1 MNVTIRRAERVDFP
15 ALFQLIVA
23 LADFEELAPPDAG
36 AQARLLRDGWPDNGA
51 PPRFEVR
58 LAEVTEGESTQA
70 VGYAITFETY
80 SSFLA
85 RPTLYLED
93 LFILPANRRMK
104 IGQKMLESL
113 VEEATRRGC
122 GRVEWVV
129 LDWNTEAQKFY
140 QRFGAKHLTEWHTYR
155 VVLPTETSAGEA
167 R

>member
-1 MNVTIRRAERVDFP
+1 MTVTIRRADRADFP

-23 LADFEELAPPDAG
+23 LADFEKLPPPDDA
-36 AQARLLRDGWPDNGA
+36 AQARLLRDGWPEDGA

-58 LAEVTEGESTQA
+58 LAEVIEGDRTRA

-93 LFILPANRRMK
+93 LFILPSHRRMQ
-104 IGQKMLESL
+104 IGQRMLETL
-113 VEEATRRGC
+113 VAEATRRGC

-155 VVLPTETSAGEA
+155 VVLPTESSAA
-167 R
+167 

>member
-1 MNVTIRRAERVDFP
+1 MSVTIRRAERADFP
-15 ALFQLIVA
+15 ALFALIVA
-23 LADFEELAPPDAG
+23 LADFEELPPPDAA
-36 AQARLLRDGWPDNGA
+36 AQARLLRDGWPEDGGA
-51 PPRFEVR
+51 PRFEVR
-58 LAEVTEGESTQA
+58 LAEVAEEGETRA

-93 LFILPANRRMK
+93 LFVLPAYRRRK
-104 IGQKMLESL
+104 IGQQMLETL
-113 VEEATRRGC
+113 VEVATQRGC

-155 VVLPTETSAGEA
+155 VVLPTDSGEGF
-167 R
+167 